1 MMHEVVN
8 AHRKTCAIN
17 THRKKRAPFD
27 KRYQLVKRRYS
38 VQACFPRRIPHSF
51 LLDRVIGA
59 ALRRSVSSL
68 ALLAL
73 LEVEAASSAL
83 LVVTAETPE
92 PAAGATTETT
102 LRTGGTT
109 ETTEAAAGA
118 AAIIEGAAPH
128 VRVRSAVRVRPS
140 LISRCLVLPSFHR
153 KQLLLLLDLRRADL
167 ALLLLERKD
176 GLPRLL
182 FILFGAELGLG
193 RAEAGLLFFVEGAL
207 LLLLLLLQLPELL
220 HELLLVLGHLLAL
233 RLVAAAVAAPGAL
246 LREAPGRRIL
256 APEAPAEAA
265 SEGAATHAAVSALL
279 RREVETRG
287 SRRQCQCS
295 EEGEHCKLR
304 KNESASAFTRCPA
317 PLSP

>member
-8 AHRKTCAIN
+8 THRKTCAIN

-27 KRYQLVKRRYS
+27 KRYQLIKRRYS

-51 LLDRVIGA
+51 LLDRAIGA
-59 ALRRSVSSL
+59 ALRCSVSSL

-73 LEVEAASSAL
+73 LVVE
-83 LVVTAETPE
+83 AETPE

-153 KQLLLLLDLRRADL
+153 KQLLRMFESD
-167 ALLLLERKD
+167 
-176 GLPRLL
+176 PL
-182 FILFGAELGLG
+182 F
-193 RAEAGLLFFVEGAL
+193 
-207 LLLLLLLQLPELL
+207 
-220 HELLLVLGHLLAL
+220 
-233 RLVAAAVAAPGAL
+233 
-246 LREAPGRRIL
+246 
-256 APEAPAEAA
+256 
-265 SEGAATHAAVSALL
+265 
-279 RREVETRG
+279 
-287 SRRQCQCS
+287 
-295 EEGEHCKLR
+295 
-304 KNESASAFTRCPA
+304 ES
-317 PLSP
+317 

>member
-27 KRYQLVKRRYS
+27 KRNQLVKRRYS

-59 ALRRSVSSL
+59 ALRCSVSSL

-73 LEVEAASSAL
+73 LEVEASSAL

-109 ETTEAAAGA
+109 ETTEPAAGA

-182 FILFGAELGLG
+182 FILLGGELGLG

-207 LLLLLLLQLPELL
+207 LQ
-220 HELLLVLGHLLAL
+220 LLLVLGHLLAL

>member
-1 MMHEVVN
+1 MMHEIVN
-8 AHRKTCAIN
+8 THRKTCAIN

-27 KRYQLVKRRYS
+27 NRYQLVKRSYS
-38 VQACFPRRIPHSF
+38 VQAWFPRRIPHSF

-59 ALRRSVSSL
+59 ALRCSVSSL

-73 LEVEAASSAL
+73 LEVEAASAL

-109 ETTEAAAGA
+109 ETTEPAAGA

-153 KQLLLLLDLRRADL
+153 KELLLLLDLRRADL

-193 RAEAGLLFFVEGAL
+193 RAEAGLLFF
-207 LLLLLLLQLPELL
+207 
-220 HELLLVLGHLLAL
+220 
-233 RLVAAAVAAPGAL
+233 
-246 LREAPGRRIL
+246 
-256 APEAPAEAA
+256 
-265 SEGAATHAAVSALL
+265 
-279 RREVETRG
+279 
-287 SRRQCQCS
+287 
-295 EEGEHCKLR
+295 
-304 KNESASAFTRCPA
+304 
-317 PLSP
+317 

>member
-1 MMHEVVN
+1 MHEVVN

-59 ALRRSVSSL
+59 ALRCSVSSL

-109 ETTEAAAGA
+109 ETTEPAAGA

-153 KQLLLLLDLRRADL
+153 KQLLLSLICDERTSRSCFWSVRTVFL
-167 ALLLLERKD
+167 A
-176 GLPRLL
+176 
-182 FILFGAELGLG
+182 F
-193 RAEAGLLFFVEGAL
+193 
-207 LLLLLLLQLPELL
+207 
-220 HELLLVLGHLLAL
+220 
-233 RLVAAAVAAPGAL
+233 
-246 LREAPGRRIL
+246 
-256 APEAPAEAA
+256 
-265 SEGAATHAAVSALL
+265 SSSSSA
-279 RREVETRG
+279 
-287 SRRQCQCS
+287 
-295 EEGEHCKLR
+295 
-304 KNESASAFTRCPA
+304 
-317 PLSP
+317 

>member
-59 ALRRSVSSL
+59 TLRCSVSSL

-102 LRTGGTT
+102 LRTGAGTT
-109 ETTEAAAGA
+109 ETTEPAAG

-128 VRVRSAVRVRPS
+128 VR
-140 LISRCLVLPSFHR
+140 
-153 KQLLLLLDLRRADL
+153 
-167 ALLLLERKD
+167 
-176 GLPRLL
+176 
-182 FILFGAELGLG
+182 
-193 RAEAGLLFFVEGAL
+193 
-207 LLLLLLLQLPELL
+207 
-220 HELLLVLGHLLAL
+220 
-233 RLVAAAVAAPGAL
+233 
-246 LREAPGRRIL
+246 
-256 APEAPAEAA
+256 
-265 SEGAATHAAVSALL
+265 
-279 RREVETRG
+279 
-287 SRRQCQCS
+287 
-295 EEGEHCKLR
+295 
-304 KNESASAFTRCPA
+304 
-317 PLSP
+317 

>member
-8 AHRKTCAIN
+8 THRKTCAIN

-27 KRYQLVKRRYS
+27 KRYQLIKRRYS

-51 LLDRVIGA
+51 LLDRAIGA
-59 ALRRSVSSL
+59 ALRCSVSSL

-109 ETTEAAAGA
+109 ETTEPAAGA

-153 KQLLLLLDLRRADL
+153 KQLLLLLDL
-167 ALLLLERKD
+167 ERKD

-182 FILFGAELGLG
+182 FILLGGELGLG

-265 SEGAATHAAVSALL
+265 SEGAATHGAVSALL

>member
-8 AHRKTCAIN
+8 THRKTCAIN

-27 KRYQLVKRRYS
+27 KRYQLIKRRYS

-51 LLDRVIGA
+51 LLDRAIGA
-59 ALRRSVSSL
+59 ALRCSVSSL

-92 PAAGATTETT
+92 AAAGATTETT

-109 ETTEAAAGA
+109 ETTEPAAGA

-153 KQLLLLLDLRRADL
+153 KQLLLLL
-167 ALLLLERKD
+167 LERKD

-182 FILFGAELGLG
+182 FILLGGELGLG

-233 RLVAAAVAAPGAL
+233 RLVAAAVAAPCAL

-265 SEGAATHAAVSALL
+265 SEGAATHVAVSALL

>member
-17 THRKKRAPFD
+17 THRKNVRHST

-51 LLDRVIGA
+51 LLDRAIGA
-59 ALRRSVSSL
+59 ALRCSVSSL

-83 LVVTAETPE
+83 LVVTAEAPE

-102 LRTGGTT
+102 LRTGAGTT

-153 KQLLLLLDLRRADL
+153 KELLLLLDLRRADL
-167 ALLLLERKD
+167 ALLLLERED

-182 FILFGAELGLG
+182 FILLGGELGLG

-265 SEGAATHAAVSALL
+265 SEGAATHAAVSA
-279 RREVETRG
+279 
-287 SRRQCQCS
+287 
-295 EEGEHCKLR
+295 
-304 KNESASAFTRCPA
+304 
-317 PLSP
+317 

>member
-8 AHRKTCAIN
+8 THRKTCAIN

-27 KRYQLVKRRYS
+27 KRYQLIKRRYS

-51 LLDRVIGA
+51 LLDRAIGA
-59 ALRRSVSSL
+59 ALRCSVSSL

-109 ETTEAAAGA
+109 ETTEPAAGA

-233 RLVAAAVAAPGAL
+233 RLVAAPGAL

-256 APEAPAEAA
+256 APETPAEAA
-265 SEGAATHAAVSALL
+265 SEGAATHVAVSALL

-317 PLSP
+317 PLSL

>member
-1 MMHEVVN
+1 MHEVVN
-8 AHRKTCAIN
+8 THRKTCAIN

-27 KRYQLVKRRYS
+27 KRYQLIKRRYS

-51 LLDRVIGA
+51 LLDRAIGA
-59 ALRRSVSSL
+59 ALRCSVSSL

-102 LRTGGTT
+102 LRTGAGTT

-128 VRVRSAVRVRPS
+128 VRVRPAGRVRPS

-182 FILFGAELGLG
+182 FILLGGELGLG
-193 RAEAGLLFFVEGAL
+193 RAEAGLLFFVEGA

-233 RLVAAAVAAPGAL
+233 RLVAAAVAAPCAL

-265 SEGAATHAAVSALL
+265 SEGAATHVAVSALL

-317 PLSP
+317 PLSQ

>member
-17 THRKKRAPFD
+17 THRKKRASFD

-59 ALRRSVSSL
+59 ALRCSVSSL

-102 LRTGGTT
+102 LRTGAGTT

-233 RLVAAAVAAPGAL
+233 RLVAAAVA
-246 LREAPGRRIL
+246 
-256 APEAPAEAA
+256 
-265 SEGAATHAAVSALL
+265 
-279 RREVETRG
+279 
-287 SRRQCQCS
+287 
-295 EEGEHCKLR
+295 
-304 KNESASAFTRCPA
+304 
-317 PLSP
+317 

>member
-1 MMHEVVN
+1 MHEVVN
-8 AHRKTCAIN
+8 THRKTCAIN

-27 KRYQLVKRRYS
+27 KRYQLIKRRYS

-51 LLDRVIGA
+51 LLDRAIGA
-59 ALRRSVSSL
+59 ALRCSVSSL

-102 LRTGGTT
+102 LRTGAGTT
-109 ETTEAAAGA
+109 ETTEPAAGA

-128 VRVRSAVRVRPS
+128 VRVRPAGRVRPS

-182 FILFGAELGLG
+182 FILLGGELGLG
-193 RAEAGLLFFVEGAL
+193 RAEAGLLFFVEG
-207 LLLLLLLQLPELL
+207 
-220 HELLLVLGHLLAL
+220 V
-233 RLVAAAVAAPGAL
+233 
-246 LREAPGRRIL
+246 
-256 APEAPAEAA
+256 
-265 SEGAATHAAVSALL
+265 
-279 RREVETRG
+279 
-287 SRRQCQCS
+287 
-295 EEGEHCKLR
+295 
-304 KNESASAFTRCPA
+304 
-317 PLSP
+317 

>member
-8 AHRKTCAIN
+8 THRKTCAIN

-38 VQACFPRRIPHSF
+38 VQTCFPRRIPHSF

-59 ALRRSVSSL
+59 ALRCSVSSL

-109 ETTEAAAGA
+109 ETTEPAAGA

-167 ALLLLERKD
+167 ALLLLERQD

-182 FILFGAELGLG
+182 FSLLGGELGLG
-193 RAEAGLLFFVEGAL
+193 RAEAGLLLFVEGA

-265 SEGAATHAAVSALL
+265 SEGAATHVAVSALL

>member
-8 AHRKTCAIN
+8 THRKTCAIN

-27 KRYQLVKRRYS
+27 KRYQLIKRRYS

-51 LLDRVIGA
+51 LLDRAIGA
-59 ALRRSVSSL
+59 ALRCSVSSL

-109 ETTEAAAGA
+109 ETTEPAAGA

-128 VRVRSAVRVRPS
+128 VRVRSAVRVRPC

-153 KQLLLLLDLRRADL
+153 KELLLLLDLRRADL
-167 ALLLLERKD
+167 A
-176 GLPRLL
+176 
-182 FILFGAELGLG
+182 
-193 RAEAGLLFFVEGAL
+193 
-207 LLLLLLLQLPELL
+207 LLLLQLPELL

-265 SEGAATHAAVSALL
+265 SEGAATHVAVSALL

>member
-8 AHRKTCAIN
+8 THRKTCAIN

-59 ALRRSVSSL
+59 ALRCSVSSL

-92 PAAGATTETT
+92 P
-102 LRTGGTT
+102 
-109 ETTEAAAGA
+109 AAGA

-153 KQLLLLLDLRRADL
+153 KELLLLLDLRRADL

-265 SEGAATHAAVSALL
+265 SEGAATHVAVSALL